1 MTATLPAHPTA
12 APLPPARPSHVRL
25 VLRGQGG
32 DPAWVR
38 PTLLALLAGTGVLYL
53 WDLGASGWANAFYS
67 AAAQAGSQSWEAFF
81 YGSSDAANSITV
93 DKPPAALWVMA
104 LSVRLFGLSSWSLLV
119 PQALMGVA
127 TVGLLY
133 LTVRRVAGPGAA
145 LLAGTAMALTPVAV
159 LMFRFNNPDAL
170 LVLFMTAAAYA
181 LTRAVEKASGRWLVL
196 VGVLIGFAF
205 LTKMLQAL
213 LVVPAFA
220 LVYLVAAPTPLRRR
234 LVQLLAAGLAM
245 VVAGGWWVA
254 IVELV
259 PASVRPYVGGSQT
272 NSIWELIWGYNGLGR
287 LTGDETGSVGGGMGW
302 GDTGLFRMFFGD
314 TGGQISWL
322 LPAALIL
329 LAGGLVAVGRAP
341 RTDPWR
347 AALLLWGG
355 WLLVTGLVFSYMA
368 GIFHAYYTVALAPA
382 IAALVAIG
390 GRLLWQRRARI
401 WARLVLALAVGWTA
415 VWTFLLLGRN
425 VDFVPWLRE
434 IVLFGGL
441 VAAACLLIADRVGRA
456 VLSAVLAGAV
466 LVGLSG
472 PAAYAASTAGA
483 PHTGSIPTAGPSGVP
498 FGGFGGVR
506 ALPLPGGVTGGRF
519 PGGPFPGGAPTFA
532 GPPQP
537 GRLPGG
543 GVVGG
548 GGAGSLLE
556 AADVGSDL
564 AALLSEDASSYTW
577 VAATIGANNAAGYQL
592 ATEHPVMPIGG
603 FNGSDPFPT
612 LAQFQQYVAEGQ
624 IHWFIGGGVG
634 MRADSGS
641 NVSQQIAAWVS
652 ANFEGQTVDGRSVYD
667 LTLPLG

>member
-104 LSVRLFGLSSWSLLV
+104 LSVRLFGLTSWSLLV

-234 LVQLLAAGLAM
+234 LVGRDRGAGARVGAALRRRLADQLDLGAHLGLQRL
-245 VVAGGWWVA
+245 G
-254 IVELV
+254 
-259 PASVRPYVGGSQT
+259 PAHRRRDRQRRRRD
-272 NSIWELIWGYNGLGR
+272 GLGR
-287 LTGDETGSVGGGMGW
+287 
-302 GDTGLFRMFFGD
+302 
-314 TGGQISWL
+314 
-322 LPAALIL
+322 
-329 LAGGLVAVGRAP
+329 
-341 RTDPWR
+341 
-347 AALLLWGG
+347 
-355 WLLVTGLVFSYMA
+355 
-368 GIFHAYYTVALAPA
+368 H
-382 IAALVAIG
+382 
-390 GRLLWQRRARI
+390 
-401 WARLVLALAVGWTA
+401 
-415 VWTFLLLGRN
+415 
-425 VDFVPWLRE
+425 
-434 IVLFGGL
+434 
-441 VAAACLLIADRVGRA
+441 
-456 VLSAVLAGAV
+456 
-466 LVGLSG
+466 
-472 PAAYAASTAGA
+472 
-483 PHTGSIPTAGPSGVP
+483 
-498 FGGFGGVR
+498 R
-506 ALPLPGGVTGGRF
+506 ALP
-519 PGGPFPGGAPTFA
+519 
-532 GPPQP
+532 
-537 GRLPGG
+537 
-543 GVVGG
+543 
-548 GGAGSLLE
+548 
-556 AADVGSDL
+556 DVL
-564 AALLSEDASSYTW
+564 
-577 VAATIGANNAAGYQL
+577 
-592 ATEHPVMPIGG
+592 
-603 FNGSDPFPT
+603 
-612 LAQFQQYVAEGQ
+612 
-624 IHWFIGGGVG
+624 
-634 MRADSGS
+634 R
-641 NVSQQIAAWVS
+641 
-652 ANFEGQTVDGRSVYD
+652 
-667 LTLPLG
+667 